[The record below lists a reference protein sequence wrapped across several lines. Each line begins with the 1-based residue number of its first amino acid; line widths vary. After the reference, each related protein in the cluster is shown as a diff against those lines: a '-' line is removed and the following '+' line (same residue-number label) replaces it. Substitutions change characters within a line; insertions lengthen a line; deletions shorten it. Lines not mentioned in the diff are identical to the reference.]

1 LKIRIFFLFVA
12 IQRERK
18 RLQKKADCRLRANVA
33 SLCEKHKNLR
43 RRPVKRR
50 QPSREKREQNAKASG
65 LSWILTTRKS
75 VILLVW
81 TCWVRFAHTAH
92 LSKSATAP
100 NPVFDFCTLCKS
112 TI

>member
-1 LKIRIFFLFVA
+1 MVLLLVIGIFFLFVA
-12 IQRERK
+12 IQIERK

-50 QPSREKREQNAKASG
+50 QPSREKREQNVKASG
-65 LSWILTTRKS
+65 LPPR
-75 VILLVW
+75 
-81 TCWVRFAHTAH
+81 
-92 LSKSATAP
+92 
-100 NPVFDFCTLCKS
+100 TLFSIIVYNDKS